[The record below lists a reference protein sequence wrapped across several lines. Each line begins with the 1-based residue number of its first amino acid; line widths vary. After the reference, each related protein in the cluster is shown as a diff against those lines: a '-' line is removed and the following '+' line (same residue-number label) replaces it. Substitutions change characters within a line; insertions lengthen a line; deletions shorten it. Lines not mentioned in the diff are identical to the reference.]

1 MNKLLDTNKGLEL
14 LELDKQI
21 VSFIKHENVA
31 LVATFDGQGLIHSA
45 VKGIAGVESH
55 GKLYV
60 IDLYKA
66 NTYKNLQA
74 KADITVTVVNEKQ
87 FKGWAL
93 QGKAKIVPY
102 EQIDEDIHKQW
113 EDRMVRRISNRL
125 IDHVQ
130 AERSV
135 HDHFEAKLPPK
146 PQYLIEIDI
155 FSITDLRPPA
165 MRRDGC

>member
-1 MNKLLDTNKGLEL
+1 MEDTIINNKGIEL
-14 LELDKQI
+14 LELDKEI
-21 VSFIKHENVA
+21 LSFVKQENVA
-31 LVATFDGQGLIHSA
+31 LVATFDENNLIHSA

-66 NTYKNLQA
+66 NTYKNLQ
-74 KADITVTVVNEKQ
+74 KRADVTVSVINEKQ
-87 FKGWAL
+87 FKGWSL

-102 EQIDEDIHKQW
+102 DNIDEDIHKQW
-113 EDRMVRRISNRL
+113 EDRMIRRISNRL

-135 HDHFEAKLPPK
+135 HDHFEAKLPPQ

-155 FSITDLRPPA
+155 FSITDLRPPT